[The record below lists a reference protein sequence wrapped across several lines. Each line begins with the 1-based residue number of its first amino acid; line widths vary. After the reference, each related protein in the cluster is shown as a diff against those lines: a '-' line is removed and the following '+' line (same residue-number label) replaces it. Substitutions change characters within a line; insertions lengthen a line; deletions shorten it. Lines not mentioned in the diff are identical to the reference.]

1 MTMAAAKKSETR
13 QRIIEAAYRLIAKYG
28 YDKASVSKICDEVG
42 ITKPSVYYYFA
53 SKEDIFLAILDD
65 MYASRNYDEQFRD
78 VASISEFKSQLFALG
93 HSIISGFHDDQE
105 RHNVLAE
112 IDLQST
118 RIPALANLKA
128 SLDGEMIESFDS
140 ILKKGKEIG
149 VFGEHFDTSVA
160 AQTLFILSAGMSQ
173 TVSNR
178 EEIDEDAVWDWTIER
193 LLPTE

>member
-1 MTMAAAKKSETR
+1 MATTKKGETR
-13 QRIIEAAYRLIAKYG
+13 QKIIEAAYRLIAKYG

-42 ITKPSVYYYFA
+42 ITKPSVYYYFD

-65 MYASRNYDEQFRD
+65 MYASRSYDEQFKD
-78 VASISEFKSQLFALG
+78 VTSIPEFKSRLFALG

-128 SLDGEMIESFDS
+128 SLDSEMVDSFDS
-140 ILKKGKEIG
+140 ILKKGKQIG
-149 VFGEHFDTSVA
+149 AFGEHFDTSIA